1 MSGDAKGRSLKALSA
16 VNFFLADVR
25 DGLGPFLGIYLVA
38 QGWQPDQIGYVFT
51 LSSLAAMAATA
62 PAGAWVDN
70 TRRKRVFLSVCA
82 FVVAVG
88 ALTVLISSSFGVIAA
103 AQVAMGAA
111 GAAIAPAITG
121 LTLGLVGQTGLAGRI
136 GRNEAWNHG
145 GNAVA
150 AALGGLFGFYF
161 GIPAIVVMTAVMA
174 LASIVSVYQIKGA
187 HIDDDAAR
195 GVNADDP
202 ASAGPKS
209 WAVLLKSAPLA
220 IFGLTIML
228 FHLGNAAMLPLLSQA
243 ATSRELA
250 NPAIFAAL
258 TVIIAQATMVPM
270 ALFAARVAE
279 TRGYWIVLVMALA
292 VLPIR
297 GLIAGYWIDPWAV
310 VPVQILD
317 GVAAGMIGVATPGL
331 VARILAGSGHVNAGY
346 GAVETLHRV
355 GAAFSATLAGIVA
368 TRQGYDEAFLALGAV
383 AVVALLVWLAATP
396 IMRKACA
403 TVPASQPASSG

>member
-1 MSGDAKGRSLKALSA
+1 MSASKSRSLKALSA

-38 QGWQPDQIGYVFT
+38 QGWRPDQIGYVFT

-62 PAGAWVDN
+62 PSGAWVDK

-88 ALTVLISSSFGVIAA
+88 ALTVLISSAFGVIAA

-121 LTLGLVGQTGLAGRI
+121 LTLGLVGQTGLAARI

-161 GIPAIVVMTAVMA
+161 GIPAIVAMTAVMA
-174 LASIVSVYQIKGA
+174 LASIMSVYQIRRED
-187 HIDDDAAR
+187 IDDDQAR
-195 GVNADDP
+195 GAVADDP
-202 ASAGPKS
+202 AAAGPRS
-209 WAVLLKSAPLA
+209 WKLLFTSLPLA
-220 IFGLTIML
+220 IFGVTILL

-243 ATSRELA
+243 ATSRELF
-250 NPAIFAAL
+250 NPAVYAAL

-270 ALFAARVAE
+270 ALVAARVAE
-279 TRGYWIVLVMALA
+279 TRGYWLVLVVALA

-346 GAVETLHRV
+346 GAVETLHRI

-368 TRQGYDEAFLALGAV
+368 TRAGYDEAFLALGG
-383 AVVALLVWLAATP
+383 VALLALLLWLAATP

-403 TVPASQPASSG
+403 TTPATVPPPGAA